1 MTDNDLL
8 QEYLTLRNSVAAA
21 QLATISP
28 QSTPFASHAPI
39 VWKDGSFYLFLSE
52 LSEHTQHLL
61 QNPAIGLVL
70 LQTEPAGNHFASQRI
85 TFQGRAEI
93 VARDSERFATIIEAF
108 HQKFGQV
115 MLVIEPLTDF
125 HLFQLNLDAGR
136 YIRGFGQA
144 YLIEGENFDQLT
156 HINPAK

>member
-1 MTDNDLL
+1 MTDNDLR

-28 QSTPFASHAPI
+28 QNTPLASHAPI
-39 VWKDGSFYLFLSE
+39 VWKDGSCYLFLSE
-52 LSEHTQHLL
+52 LAEHTQHLML
-61 QNPAIGLVL
+61 NPAIGLVL
-70 LQTEPAGNHFASQRI
+70 LQATPVSNHFASQRI
-85 TFQGRAEI
+85 TLQGKVNI
-93 VARDSERFATIIEAF
+93 VDRGSERFEAIIGVF

-115 MLVIEPLTDF
+115 MQVIEPLTDF
-125 HLFQLNLDAGR
+125 HLFQLNPETGR

-156 HINPAK
+156 HVNPAK